1 MENHS
6 TMATNEQLFPPPK
19 RQGLCAVVTG
29 QVGIDKKPFLKALQ
43 QYAAKQGRKIIL
55 CNVGDMMYA
64 EAPDIVPGRILDL
77 PRARL
82 DSLRRS
88 VFKDI
93 IATRLREEFVVVNT
107 HATFR
112 WKHGLFPAYDQ
123 DQMEEID
130 ADLYITLV
138 DNVDAIHER
147 LIREH
152 NIRHTLKDIL
162 VWREEEMVVTKCLA
176 RSIRG
181 HGHSYVFARGA
192 DRNTVESLYRLLF
205 EPQRKRIYPSF
216 PMTHVMDLPGVL
228 VEIDAFREVL
238 ADHFITFDPGDLDEK
253 RLLFMAAEAIQ
264 AGKDSFMLEIHGR
277 EVTFDAYEVSRIDA
291 DIDGQI
297 YARDFELIDQSD
309 MIVSYIPEMPDG
321 KPGLSSGVERELQH
335 AFEVTKEVY
344 VVWKP
349 KSEPSPF
356 ITETSTRVFKSV
368 EETLQYFQ
376 EQGYIGDMQLRLP
389 AAPAAPRQRGRS
401 G

>member
-1 MENHS
+1 M
-6 TMATNEQLFPPPK
+6 
-19 RQGLCAVVTG
+19 VTG
-29 QVGIDKKPFLKALQ
+29 QVGIDKKPFLESLR
-43 QYAAKQGRKIIL
+43 QYASGKGKTITL
-55 CNVGDMMYA
+55 CNVGDMMYV
-64 EAPDIVPGRILDL
+64 EAPDVVPGRILDL

-93 IATRLREEFVVVNT
+93 ISAREREEVVLINT

-123 DQMEEID
+123 DHME
-130 ADLYITLV
+130 ALNANLYITLV
-138 DNVDAIHER
+138 DNVDSIHER
-147 LIREH
+147 LTREH

-181 HGHSYVFARGA
+181 HGCSYVFARGV
-192 DRNTVESLYRLLF
+192 DRNTIESLYRLVF
-205 EPQRKRIYPSF
+205 EPDRKRIYPSF
-216 PMTHVMDLPGVL
+216 PMTHVMDMPEVL
-228 VEIDAFREVL
+228 ADIDAFRDVL

-253 RLLFMAAEAIQ
+253 RLLIIAAEALRE
-264 AGKDSFMLEIHGR
+264 GRDSFVLQIHGHD
-277 EVTFDAYEVSRIDA
+277 VTFDAHDVTRIAA

-309 MIVSYIPEMPDG
+309 MIVSYVPEMPGG

-344 VVWKP
+344 VIWKP

-368 EETLQYFQ
+368 DETLAYFQ
-376 EQGYIGDMQLRLP
+376 QQGYIGDVQLRLP
-389 AAPAAPRQRGRS
+389 SAPSAERNRGQF